1 MQTTGIIML
10 LIQIAFA
17 IHALRRGYP
26 IFWVFLIVFVPLIGC
41 LLYVIMVLLPEF
53 SQSRM
58 AVDGSRVLRKAIDP
72 NKALRELRQAVDV
85 SDTVAN
91 RVALAE
97 ELLRHG
103 KLDEAIALYERSR
116 VGIYRND
123 PVVLLGLSAA
133 RVENGQFDKAKETLD
148 AYAEA
153 HPGELPAGG
162 VLLLA
167 RTLDGLG
174 NHEAALHAYEKLMES
189 AWGPEVKYR
198 YAALLDRMGQT
209 TQARMLY
216 EEVVRDVSLG
226 NRHSQRLNRAWA
238 EKAKQ
243 EIG

>member
-58 AVDGSRVLRKAIDP
+58 AIDGSRTFRRAINP
-72 NKALRELRQAVDV
+72 NKALRELQQALDV

-103 KLDEAIALYERSR
+103 KFNEAIALYERSR

-123 PVVLLGLSAA
+123 PVVLLGLSAGL
-133 RVENGQFDKAKETLD
+133 VENGQFDKAKETLD
-148 AYAEA
+148 AYTEA
-153 HPGELPAGG
+153 HPGTLPAGAG
-162 VLLLA
+162 LLLA
-167 RTLDGLG
+167 RTFEGLG
-174 NHEAALHAYEKLMES
+174 DHEAALHMYETLMES
-189 AWGPEVKYR
+189 ASGPEVKYR
-198 YAALLDRMGQT
+198 YGALLDAVGQT
-209 TQARMLY
+209 SQARRLF

-226 NRHSQRLNRAWA
+226 NRHSQRLNRSWA

-243 EIG
+243 AIG

>member
-58 AVDGSRVLRKAIDP
+58 AIDGSRAFRKAINP
-72 NKALRELRQAVDV
+72 NKALRELQKAVDV

-97 ELLRHG
+97 ELLRRG
-103 KLDEAIALYERSR
+103 KFDEAIALYERSR
-116 VGIYRND
+116 AGIYRND
-123 PVVLLGLSAA
+123 PVVLLGLSAGL
-133 RVENGQFDKAKETLD
+133 VEKGQFGKAKEALD

-153 HPGELPAGG
+153 HPGNLPAGAG
-162 VLLLA
+162 LLLPRA
-167 RTLDGLG
+167 LEGLG
-174 NHEAALHAYEKLMES
+174 DHEAALHMYETLMES
-189 AWGPEVKYR
+189 ASGPELKYR
-198 YAALLDRMGQT
+198 YATLLERMGLT
-209 TQARMLY
+209 TRSRMLF

-226 NRHSQRLNRAWA
+226 NRHSQRLNRPWA

-243 EIG
+243 AIG